1 MSKNIYKTIF
11 NLIKINRFAH
21 NWYNLMKQFY
31 MWGST
36 FFSYIKCYYWNI
48 KIDKK
53 CRFIGVP
60 ILKKKPDS
68 MIKIGKYC
76 KFNSSSKGNL
86 IGINHPCIL
95 TTLSS
100 TAEII
105 IENKCGF
112 SGVTIASNKRIIIKS
127 KSRIGANVIITDT
140 DWHEDDKRADISK
153 EVILEENV
161 WIGVNAIIL
170 KGVRIGKNS
179 FIGANSVVTKSVP
192 ANVVAAGNP
201 CKVIKK
207 IDFKNPN

>member
-1 MSKNIYKTIF
+1 MYKTIS

-21 NWYNLMKQFY
+21 NWYTLMKYFY
-31 MWGST
+31 MWVST
-36 FFSYIKCYYWNI
+36 WFSYIKCYYWNI
-48 KIDKK
+48 GIDKQCK
-53 CRFIGVP
+53 FIGVP

-68 MIKIGKYC
+68 LIKIGKKC
-76 KFNSSSKGNL
+76 KFISSSKGNL

-105 IENKCGF
+105 IEKQCGF
-112 SGVTIASNKRIIIKS
+112 SGVTIASKKRIIIKS
-127 KSRIGANVIITDT
+127 NSRIGANTIITDT
-140 DWHEDDKRADISK
+140 DWHDDDKRAGISK

-192 ANVVAAGNP
+192 SNVIAAGNP

-207 IDFKNPN
+207 YI